1 MRITVTLDDRL
12 YEDAQ
17 VLATRSHGSVAAV
30 ISEALRCF
38 VAESNSVEAEVLP
51 ELPRW
56 NGGTVKH
63 GIDIND
69 SSAVLAML
77 DEGREVDVLR

>member
-17 VLATRSHGSVAAV
+17 VLATQSHGSVDAV

-38 VAESNSVEAEVLP
+38 IAESNSVEAEVIP

-56 NGGTVKH
+56 SGGKVKH

-77 DEGREVDVLR
+77 DEGSEVDVLR